1 VRSGTYV
8 PLAAP
13 SALVAAA
20 LTLATAACSRPEP
33 TPTDAARPSPP
44 VVATDDVQA
53 APVSP
58 HDSGPGAA
66 ADADSRDGRSAVAE
80 GSQGNAL
87 ADDLAARV
95 RDAKAKW
102 GPNTRTR
109 VVGDDYLLV
118 EASPKSAFFDQVAAL
133 LGRALPPLFDG
144 RFGGHPDGAVTVLL
158 FTSHATYTTF
168 VRARFGPLANDTD
181 LGMYSPRTREIA
193 ADGSG
198 GAAFAP
204 TLTHE
209 AVHPI
214 LDADFHDAP
223 LWFDE
228 GVASLFEAPV
238 FSKDGGIHGEP
249 RNWRHARLLRA
260 LASPHERKE
269 VSLDALFSLGDLDFK
284 AWSPERGVDGDKN
297 LLHCAMARAFVAW
310 LDAQDKL
317 WPFYHAWRD
326 GFASDPSGKKA
337 FERAMGKSVA
347 EANAAWLSW
356 AK

>member
-1 VRSGTYV
+1 VKSSAYTLLGA
-8 PLAAP
+8 PLAVAIALLTMTAP
-13 SALVAAA
+13 
-20 LTLATAACSRPEP
+20 ACSRPAP
-33 TPTDAARPSPP
+33 APTDAACPLPP
-44 VVATDDVQA
+44 VIATDDAQTIPA
-53 APVSP
+53 AP
-58 HDSGPGAA
+58 HDASLRGVAN
-66 ADADSRDGRSAVAE
+66 ADSRDGTSAVAD
-80 GSQGNAL
+80 GSQSDAL

-109 VVGDDYLLV
+109 VVGEDYLLV
-118 EASPKSAFFDQVAAL
+118 EASPKSGFFDQVAAL
-133 LGRALPPLFDG
+133 LGRSLPPLFEG
-144 RFGGHPDGAVTVLL
+144 RFSRRPQGAVTVLL
-158 FTSHATYTTF
+158 FTSHAAYATF
-168 VRARFGPLANDTD
+168 VRGRFGPLANDTD
-181 LGMYSPRTREIA
+181 FGMYSPRTREIA

-209 AVHPI
+209 VVHPI
-214 LDADFHDAP
+214 LDADFRDAP

-238 FSKDGGIHGEP
+238 FATDGGIHGEP

-260 LASPHERKE
+260 LASPHERQQ
-269 VSLDALFSLGDLDFK
+269 VSLEALFSMGDLDFK
-284 AWSPERGVDGDKN
+284 AWSPDGGVDGGRN
-297 LLHCAMARAFVAW
+297 LLHCAMARALVAW

-337 FERAMGKSVA
+337 FERVMGKSVA
-347 EANAAWLSW
+347 EANAAWLAW
-356 AK
+356 AR